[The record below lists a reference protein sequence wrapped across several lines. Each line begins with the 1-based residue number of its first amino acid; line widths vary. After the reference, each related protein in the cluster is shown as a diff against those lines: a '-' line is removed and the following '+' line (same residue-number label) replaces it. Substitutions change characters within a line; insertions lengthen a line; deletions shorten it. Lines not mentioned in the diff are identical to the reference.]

1 MSFASKYSKATPTF
15 NVRLNKPA
23 YTTLADLF
31 KENGKD
37 EVYPIAG
44 VYINTKGKY
53 GPQACI
59 AMNESL
65 MVNLPAHMLEACE
78 EMRKDQE
85 AIDAINNGQAGF
97 KVYQYTSKAGK
108 TGFSVDW
115 VDIQ

>member
-31 KENGKD
+31 RENGKD
-37 EVYPIAG
+37 EVYPIVG

-59 AMNESL
+59 AINESL

-85 AIDAINNGQAGF
+85 AIDAINDGQAGF